1 MDEVCTL
8 KEGQPLQPTMTL
20 TEQGRTLPLVP
31 LGVEASSTL
40 FYVFMPGDALRAWKM
55 LRGLSDDDELALDG
69 MTSLVFSRNTE
80 VAEGEST
87 DPSEPGDTLWRAIDW
102 HRSGKRGQS
111 QKLTCLRTGLR
122 TRVLSNTFPWILDG
136 GSEYIAN
143 SRASVRFEVLAQA
156 EEAVWISSEEEA
168 EEPPVVKARS
178 SVAPKGSVARQ
189 LVIRTQEPKA
199 YSISSVP
206 RQPLFPPPQREPL
219 ALVPLPK
226 SEPAAKASGAS
237 SSSSKAAPKAP
248 PPQRGS
254 SAKATDASSSTS
266 KVELKKAEPKPP
278 QQQQLKPTV
287 LLPDSATLYCWDHTE
302 KPFLVGKTR
311 GFRGTCGIY
320 TEYPPEGK
328 VLLVLDWYQTLSR
341 SRTAS
346 AEAIQKIPE
355 ENLELLQKL
364 KNRYQNRLVI
374 AICSFISG
382 SERNLTNLLEACGNT
397 RGLSSLVSFITIT
410 RQKCGP
416 QGKLRMIE
424 SLCQRLTPAILVD
437 DNAEIVSECSTM
449 GGLAEDPNAVLPL
462 GTGSQGTM
470 QAIGD
475 DDDDQQLRQSPDG
488 TLSQFIRSPGSH
500 DQVVPLNPFRVPPG
514 GDPSSTG
521 PVGTPDG
528 ANFVQQNNLKQEYH
542 QHQYQTN
549 VRQELNV
556 SLDPLLVA
564 QAHHVVEQNR
574 ASAISQAQEALNQS
588 RDQLR
593 DEANQAVI
601 QAQEAAKAEA
611 LTYVQRVEAEA
622 KQHANEAQIQI
633 EQIRQR
639 AAESSTELRNKA
651 KAEVA
656 MVEAEANRKIAT
668 LEGRIS
674 ELTHERDN
682 LAQMVQGMLSNQGGF
697 ENTVQ
702 SLMEEKETLVN
713 RVQSLMINQDVLEG
727 DIRSLMDEREMLT
740 KRVQML
746 IDEKQDTIQKAQR
759 MLDERD
765 TLISELTG
773 RLQALNSNKST
784 AMRQPALAIVEAGN
798 GAGSSKGLPK
808 NEVKSKQPVETA
820 IQEMRTMLEKLE
832 QRVSRSPSAVSHKS
846 NSSSSSSSKKGG
858 GGSPGNSSGGGSN
871 GSPKS
876 SNGSS
881 SSGDDQDPYKFEKKY
896 MRVKGYD
903 AMKFPMIPKNA
914 AEARGYRNSIYS
926 AVCKL
931 AKKDESQIFAWIS
944 MCNRATQ
951 ASEIIPGQFPILDR
965 IIGHKLL
972 ESSRGTRFSLDFQTV
987 QESYQKRGRQPS
999 GRLLLWTVFQKFKL
1013 DKDRGASLSQHHL
1026 LALKLEGISIM
1037 SLIDFKSKFDYIA
1050 GSLEQVDMPS
1060 DQALRSLLFENL
1072 KSHPKLT
1079 LAIDKF
1085 REARVGSSKRTWDW
1099 LYQKMEEAIEIDQ
1112 LDENT
1117 GHVEKALQSS
1127 GGHKVN
1133 ANAAKTD
1140 DAKPDKPKKEK
1151 PTKTKEDKPK
1161 KEAKEK
1167 TEKPKKEKKT
1177 SEAADASVAAA
1188 PGQSKGKSKGKGTE
1202 KPSASSSTKPSKE
1215 DKKKD
1220 PCMYFAYSACT
1231 KGDQCP
1237 YLHDKNNLYKGPK
1250 PKALTM
1256 SHAGAAQIVSGA
1268 VAATTILGTEGASS
1282 LTAPCRHVVE
1292 EECCSTRSGEGGSDF
1307 GAVNNRPWREF
1318 IEESNV
1324 VKLGRRC
1331 KPTKKDQR
1339 GKMFSCP
1346 RMFEKAIKCFA
1357 AIAAVCEPSSYHQEF
1372 LVDSG
1377 AGRNLIS
1384 YKDMP
1389 EPWNHYVAEAP
1400 EQLKFATGGGL
1411 RPSTKAIRLKGS
1423 LPGEGVFYTL
1433 RDCPAALS
1441 LGQQVNEQGR
1451 AWIWFPN
1458 QLPFFVKSNR
1468 LADVTFHCPESAK
1481 IYVDRVE
1488 QNVPILA
1495 ETVECLAMPAV
1506 DDPSRPAASSSGP
1519 IGDDALREGEKPL
1532 RAPSESAVSVGEKPS
1547 PAPPESDVPP
1557 AEALTRDVDERLLER
1572 DPEIGSDYTPS
1583 VAEDVP
1589 KEDPA
1594 TGGELVLASDPS
1606 RKDPPSSDD
1615 EVEEISANHQL
1626 THYPKSRSCEV
1637 CMRAKMT
1644 SRYHRKRGD
1653 PDPDEAPPLH
1663 FGHQIRVDHLIM
1675 GSDLQKGSEG
1685 EQACLTCFDEFS
1697 GCYQA
1702 FPQTQRT
1709 TENNIACL
1717 RKFGGTKAHGK
1728 ALRIVKSDAAKEL
1741 TEAVKALDWL
1751 PDEAI
1756 PNDAF
1761 HNAKLESNIRRLKEG
1776 VRACHLA
1783 AGFSHELW
1791 PRSMEYFCAAKAR
1804 DEGGSGELPKIALPF
1819 EEGAPKTPS
1828 RVRRIYVTLERAIK
1842 FGKTAG
1848 CKGCERIAEGVKHSD
1863 ACHERFRSLLEEE
1876 SKKAKTGAEEKK
1888 KLLALEDKPKSPSE
1902 PSRGPEIPDFEN
1914 LMESVFE
1921 SDEAKS
1927 KAKELPA
1934 GAAKTKARTDTENLG
1949 DYWEYDQDKGAW
1961 CKTIQRLVKQMLNEE

>member
-1 MDEVCTL
+1 M
-8 KEGQPLQPTMTL
+8 
-20 TEQGRTLPLVP
+20 
-31 LGVEASSTL
+31 
-40 FYVFMPGDALRAWKM
+40 
-55 LRGLSDDDELALDG
+55 
-69 MTSLVFSRNTE
+69 
-80 VAEGEST
+80 
-87 DPSEPGDTLWRAIDW
+87 
-102 HRSGKRGQS
+102 
-111 QKLTCLRTGLR
+111 
-122 TRVLSNTFPWILDG
+122 
-136 GSEYIAN
+136 
-143 SRASVRFEVLAQA
+143 
-156 EEAVWISSEEEA
+156 
-168 EEPPVVKARS
+168 
-178 SVAPKGSVARQ
+178 
-189 LVIRTQEPKA
+189 
-199 YSISSVP
+199 
-206 RQPLFPPPQREPL
+206 
-219 ALVPLPK
+219 
-226 SEPAAKASGAS
+226 
-237 SSSSKAAPKAP
+237 
-248 PPQRGS
+248 
-254 SAKATDASSSTS
+254 
-266 KVELKKAEPKPP
+266 
-278 QQQQLKPTV
+278 
-287 LLPDSATLYCWDHTE
+287 
-302 KPFLVGKTR
+302 
-311 GFRGTCGIY
+311 
-320 TEYPPEGK
+320 
-328 VLLVLDWYQTLSR
+328 
-341 SRTAS
+341 
-346 AEAIQKIPE
+346 
-355 ENLELLQKL
+355 
-364 KNRYQNRLVI
+364 
-374 AICSFISG
+374 
-382 SERNLTNLLEACGNT
+382 
-397 RGLSSLVSFITIT
+397 
-410 RQKCGP
+410 
-416 QGKLRMIE
+416 
-424 SLCQRLTPAILVD
+424 
-437 DNAEIVSECSTM
+437 
-449 GGLAEDPNAVLPL
+449 LAEDPNPVLPL
-462 GTGSQGTM
+462 GTGSQGTQM
-470 QAIGD
+470 AIGD
-475 DDDDQQLRQSPDG
+475 DDERQVGQSPDG

-500 DQVVPLNPFRVPPG
+500 NQVVPVNPFRVPPG
-514 GDPSSTG
+514 GDPSSIG
-521 PVGTPDG
+521 PVGTPEG

-574 ASAISQAQEALNQS
+574 ASVISQAQEALNQS

-593 DEANQAVI
+593 EEANQAVI

-611 LTYVQRVEAEA
+611 LTYVHRVEAEA
-622 KQHANEAQIQI
+622 RQNASNAQTEI
-633 EQIRQR
+633 EQLRKR
-639 AAESSTELRNKA
+639 AAETSTELRNRA

-656 MVEAEANRKIAT
+656 LVEAEANRRIAT

-682 LAQMVQGMLSNQGGF
+682 LAQMVQGMSNNQDGF

-727 DIRSLMDEREMLT
+727 DIRSLMGEREMLTKRVQMLIDEKQDTIQKAQRMLDERDRLISELTGRVQDQNETITNLRNTIGIIQGSAMKPPVQSIVGAGNGAGSSKGVPKNEVKSKQSVETAIQEMKTMLVKLEQRVSRSPSAAHHVVEQNRASVISQAQEALNQSRDQLREEANQAVIQAQEAAKAEALTYVHRVEAEARQNASNAQTEIEQLRKRAAETSTELRNRAKAEVALVEAEANRRIATLEGRISELTHERDNLAQMVQGMSNNQGSFENTVQSLMEEKETLTKRVQSLMINQDVLEGDIRSLMGEREMLT

-773 RLQALNSNKST
+773 RLQTLNSNRST

-798 GAGSSKGLPK
+798 GAGSSKGVPK
-808 NEVKSKQPVETA
+808 NEVKSKQSVETA
-820 IQEMRTMLEKLE
+820 IQEMKTMLVKLE
-832 QRVSRSPSAVSHKS
+832 QRVSRSPSAVSHSHKS
-846 NSSSSSSSKKGG
+846 NSSSSSSSKPKGG

-871 GSPKS
+871 GSPRS

-881 SSGDDQDPYKFEKKY
+881 SSDDDEDPYKFEKKY

-931 AKKDESQIFAWIS
+931 AKKDESKIFAWIS
-944 MCNRATQ
+944 VCNRATQ
-951 ASEIIPGQFPILDR
+951 ASEIVPGQFPILDR

-987 QESYQKRGRQPS
+987 QEAYQKRGRQPS

-1026 LALKLEGISIM
+1026 LALKLEGTSIK

-1050 GSLEQVDMPS
+1050 GSLEQADMPS

-1085 REARVGSSKRTWDW
+1085 REARVGSSKRTWNW

-1167 TEKPKKEKKT
+1167 TEKPKKEKET

-1202 KPSASSSTKPSKE
+1202 KPSASSSAKPSKE

-1231 KGDQCP
+1231 KGDKCP

-1250 PKALTM
+1250 PKALTT

-1268 VAATTILGTEGASS
+1268 VAATTILGTQGASS
-1282 LTAPCRHVVE
+1282 LSAPCRHVME
-1292 EECCSTRSGEGGSDF
+1292 EECCSTRSREDGSDL
-1307 GAVNNRPWREF
+1307 GAVQGSDLGAVQNGTWREF

-1331 KPTKKDQR
+1331 KPTKKDQK

-1384 YKDMP
+1384 SKDMP

-1423 LPGEGVFYTL
+1423 LSGEGVFYTL

-1441 LGQQVNEQGR
+1441 LGQQVNEQG
-1451 AWIWFPN
+1451 
-1458 QLPFFVKSNR
+1458 
-1468 LADVTFHCPESAK
+1468 
-1481 IYVDRVE
+1481 
-1488 QNVPILA
+1488 
-1495 ETVECLAMPAV
+1495 
-1506 DDPSRPAASSSGP
+1506 
-1519 IGDDALREGEKPL
+1519 
-1532 RAPSESAVSVGEKPS
+1532 AVSVGEKPP

-1557 AEALTRDVDERLLER
+1557 GEVLTRDVDERLLEG

-1583 VAEDVP
+1583 LAEDVP

-1606 RKDPPSSDD
+1606 HKDPPSSDD

-1653 PDPDEAPPLH
+1653 PDPEEAPPLH
-1663 FGHQIRVDHLIM
+1663 YGHQIRVDHLIM

-1685 EQACLTCFDEFS
+1685 EQACLVCFDEYS

-1728 ALRIVKSDAAKEL
+1728 ALCVVKSDAAKEL

-1819 EEGAPKTPS
+1819 EEGAPKTPA
-1828 RVRRIYVTLERAIK
+1828 RVRRTYITLERAIK
-1842 FGKTAG
+1842 FGKTVG

-1863 ACHERFRSLLEEE
+1863 ACHERFRLLLEEE
-1876 SKKAKTGAEEKK
+1876 SKKAKTEAEEKK
-1888 KLLALEDKPKSPSE
+1888 KLLALEDKPKIPSE
-1902 PSRGPEIPDFEN
+1902 LSRGPELPDFEN
-1914 LMESVFE
+1914 LMEAVHE
-1921 SDEAKS
+1921 SDEAKR
-1927 KAKELPA
+1927 KARGLPA
-1934 GAAKTKARTDTENLG
+1934 GAAKAKTSTDAENLG
-1949 DYWEYDQDKGAW
+1949 DYWEYDQAKGAW
-1961 CKTIQRLVKQMLNEE
+1961 CPASSEKLSMHLARLLPPGCTSWDPVKLPLEGP

>member
-1 MDEVCTL
+1 M
-8 KEGQPLQPTMTL
+8 
-20 TEQGRTLPLVP
+20 
-31 LGVEASSTL
+31 
-40 FYVFMPGDALRAWKM
+40 
-55 LRGLSDDDELALDG
+55 
-69 MTSLVFSRNTE
+69 
-80 VAEGEST
+80 
-87 DPSEPGDTLWRAIDW
+87 
-102 HRSGKRGQS
+102 
-111 QKLTCLRTGLR
+111 
-122 TRVLSNTFPWILDG
+122 
-136 GSEYIAN
+136 
-143 SRASVRFEVLAQA
+143 
-156 EEAVWISSEEEA
+156 
-168 EEPPVVKARS
+168 
-178 SVAPKGSVARQ
+178 
-189 LVIRTQEPKA
+189 
-199 YSISSVP
+199 
-206 RQPLFPPPQREPL
+206 
-219 ALVPLPK
+219 
-226 SEPAAKASGAS
+226 
-237 SSSSKAAPKAP
+237 
-248 PPQRGS
+248 
-254 SAKATDASSSTS
+254 
-266 KVELKKAEPKPP
+266 
-278 QQQQLKPTV
+278 
-287 LLPDSATLYCWDHTE
+287 
-302 KPFLVGKTR
+302 
-311 GFRGTCGIY
+311 
-320 TEYPPEGK
+320 
-328 VLLVLDWYQTLSR
+328 
-341 SRTAS
+341 
-346 AEAIQKIPE
+346 
-355 ENLELLQKL
+355 
-364 KNRYQNRLVI
+364 
-374 AICSFISG
+374 
-382 SERNLTNLLEACGNT
+382 
-397 RGLSSLVSFITIT
+397 
-410 RQKCGP
+410 
-416 QGKLRMIE
+416 
-424 SLCQRLTPAILVD
+424 
-437 DNAEIVSECSTM
+437 
-449 GGLAEDPNAVLPL
+449 LAEDPNPVLPL
-462 GTGSQGTM
+462 GTGSQGTQM
-470 QAIGD
+470 AIGD
-475 DDDDQQLRQSPDG
+475 DDERQVGQSPDG

-500 DQVVPLNPFRVPPG
+500 NQVVPVNPFRVPPG
-514 GDPSSTG
+514 GDPSSIG
-521 PVGTPDG
+521 PVGTPEG

-574 ASAISQAQEALNQS
+574 ASIISQAQQALNQS
-588 RDQLR
+588 RDQMR
-593 DEANQAVI
+593 DEANQAVT
-601 QAQEAAKAEA
+601 QAQEAVKAEA
-611 LTYVQRVEAEA
+611 LAYIQQVEAEA
-622 KQHANEAQIQI
+622 RQNASNAQTEI
-633 EQIRQR
+633 EQLRKR
-639 AAESSTELRNKA
+639 AAETSTELRNRA

-656 MVEAEANRKIAT
+656 LVEAEANRRIAT

-682 LAQMVQGMLSNQGGF
+682 LAQMVQGMSNNQDGF

-702 SLMEEKETLVN
+702 SLMEEKETLTK
-713 RVQSLMINQDVLEG
+713 RVQSLMINQDVLNG
-727 DIRSLMDEREMLT
+727 DIQSLRGQRDVLND
-740 KRVQML
+740 RVQML
-746 IDEKQDTIQKAQR
+746 VDEKQETLLKAQR

-765 TLISELTG
+765 RLISELTG
-773 RLQALNSNKST
+773 RVQDQNETITNLRNTIGIIQGS
-784 AMRQPALAIVEAGN
+784 AMKPPVQSIVGAGN
-798 GAGSSKGLPK
+798 GAGSSKGLVFIVQA
-808 NEVKSKQPVETA
+808 E
-820 IQEMRTMLEKLE
+820 
-832 QRVSRSPSAVSHKS
+832 
-846 NSSSSSSSKKGG
+846 
-858 GGSPGNSSGGGSN
+858 
-871 GSPKS
+871 
-876 SNGSS
+876 
-881 SSGDDQDPYKFEKKY
+881 
-896 MRVKGYD
+896 
-903 AMKFPMIPKNA
+903 PKNA

-931 AKKDESQIFAWIS
+931 AKKDESKIFAWIS
-944 MCNRATQ
+944 VCNRATQ
-951 ASEIIPGQFPILDR
+951 ASEIVPGQFPILDR

-987 QESYQKRGRQPS
+987 QEAYQKRGRQPS

-1026 LALKLEGISIM
+1026 LALKLEGTSIK

-1050 GSLEQVDMPS
+1050 GSLEQADMPS

-1085 REARVGSSKRTWDW
+1085 REARVGSSKRTWNW

-1151 PTKTKEDKPK
+1151 PTKTKEEKPK

-1167 TEKPKKEKKT
+1167 TEKPKKEKKI

-1202 KPSASSSTKPSKE
+1202 KPSASSSAKPSKE
-1215 DKKKD
+1215 EKKKD

-1231 KGDQCP
+1231 KGDKCP

-1250 PKALTM
+1250 PKALTT

-1282 LTAPCRHVVE
+1282 LSAPCRPVVE
-1292 EECCSTRSGEGGSDF
+1292 EECCSTGSGGGGSDF
-1307 GAVNNRPWREF
+1307 GAVNNRTWREF

-1331 KPTKKDQR
+1331 KPTTKDQRGKMFSCPKFGAQR

-1357 AIAAVCEPSSYHQEF
+1357 AIAAVCEPSSSHQEF

-1384 YKDMP
+1384 SKDMP
-1389 EPWNHYVAEAP
+1389 EPWNHYIAEAP
-1400 EQLKFATGGGL
+1400 EQLRFATGGGM
-1411 RPSTKAIRLKGS
+1411 RPSTKAIRLRGS
-1423 LPGEGVFYTL
+1423 LSGEGLFYTL
-1433 RDCPAALS
+1433 KDCPAALS

-1458 QLPFFVKSNR
+1458 QLPFFVQSSR

-1495 ETVECLAMPAV
+1495 ETIECLAMPAV
-1506 DDPSRPAASSSGP
+1506 DDPSKPAASSSDP
-1519 IGDDALREGEKPL
+1519 VGDGAMGEKPP
-1532 RAPSESAVSVGEKPS
+1532 RAPSEGAVSVGEKPP
-1547 PAPPESDVPP
+1547 PAPPESD
-1557 AEALTRDVDERLLER
+1557 
-1572 DPEIGSDYTPS
+1572 
-1583 VAEDVP
+1583 
-1589 KEDPA
+1589 EDPA

-1606 RKDPPSSDD
+1606 HKDPPSSDD

-1644 SRYHRKRGD
+1644 ARYHRKRGD
-1653 PDPDEAPPLH
+1653 PDPEEAPPLH
-1663 FGHQIRVDHLIM
+1663 YGHQIRVDHLIM

-1685 EQACLTCFDEFS
+1685 EQACLVCFDEYS

-1728 ALRIVKSDAAKEL
+1728 ALCVVKSDAAKEL

-1791 PRSMEYFCAAKAR
+1791 PRSMEYFCVAKSFTTLAAIHPNETDDAKRSKMGLNCYEAANNGNPFEGLRIPLGTLVYYKPAKHNLKPAFEPRTVPGIFAGWRIDAGYVHKKVHYVLDYESLRTNAKGCGRPIQVHMDEIVVPDKIVFPMYEAAKAR

-1819 EEGAPKTPS
+1819 EEGAPKTPA
-1828 RVRRIYVTLERAIK
+1828 RVRRTYITLERAIK
-1842 FGKTAG
+1842 FGKTVG

-1863 ACHERFRSLLEEE
+1863 ACHERFRLLLEEE
-1876 SKKAKTGAEEKK
+1876 SKKAKTEAEEKK
-1888 KLLALEDKPKSPSE
+1888 KLLALEDKPKIPSE
-1902 PSRGPEIPDFEN
+1902 LSRGPELPDFEN
-1914 LMESVFE
+1914 LMEAVHE
-1921 SDEAKS
+1921 SDEAKR
-1927 KAKELPA
+1927 KARGLPA
-1934 GAAKTKARTDTENLG
+1934 GAAKAKTSTDAENLG
-1949 DYWEYDQDKGAW
+1949 DYWEYDQAKGAW
-1961 CKTIQRLVKQMLNEE
+1961 CKIHNRPRKRLFAPARFSYGVDGPIVIYGRSETVRSSSGDPWPFETWERTWERTVENG